1 MAKRKRRTSAK
12 QRAAARRNIK
22 KAQRAARRG
31 HRRPKHRAR
40 EAHRRSKRGK
50 KRSHRRGKRRGA
62 REAPHQIRRTRK
74 GRFTARKRAGK
85 HRTRLVGRI
94 AGEGR
99 RRRRHHRRG
108 ALENPVGGWEIL
120 IGIGTGS
127 AGFVLSDLLDRWL
140 VSRARTGADG
150 KTALGMRWNTAPLTD
165 DLLVR
170 GGAGVAMAAV
180 PLIGAHFI
188 RSPGWRAALQFFG
201 FGAAFRLVGKAADDL
216 GTYLLR
222 NGKASADGPAMGRR
236 IYGTELNSRKAIAVE
251 EGLPADYYGTAG
263 LGAAP
268 CTGCGRADGLG
279 GMCCKRNLAPSSQT
293 APQRGQPA
301 QPPAPT
307 APPVFA
313 PPETTTVP
321 ATPRIPTSN
330 IPVPGQVPQSPIPG
344 LPAPSPAAPSM
355 FGPGAA
361 GLGDAVAA
369 LRAYPDAY
377 RAIHSNAA
385 ALAAVQNNTATQR
398 QREIADRV
406 TTQHGEGIRALSA
419 VEQRQP
425 GSIQAARGMA
435 GLSDVEPIRK
445 FQGSSKWSRDDAAE

>member
-40 EAHRRSKRGK
+40 EAHRRPKRGK
-50 KRSHRRGKRRGA
+50 RRSHRRTKRRAA

-74 GRFTARKRAGK
+74 GRFTSRKRAGK

-127 AGFVLSDLLDRWL
+127 AGFVISDLVDRWL
-140 VSRARTGADG
+140 VSRTRTGADG
-150 KTALGMRWNTAPLTD
+150 KTALGMRWSSAPLTD
-165 DLLVR
+165 DLIVR
-170 GGAGVAMAAV
+170 GGAGVALAAV

-201 FGAAFRLVGKAADDL
+201 FGAGFRLVGKVADDL
-216 GTYLLR
+216 GAYLLR
-222 NGKASADGPAMGRR
+222 NGTAAADGTPAMGRR
-236 IYGTELNSRKAIAVE
+236 LYGAELNSRKAIGTE
-251 EGLPADYYGTAG
+251 LGLPADYAGTAG

-268 CTGCGRADGLG
+268 CHGCGRSDGLG
-279 GMCCKRNLAPSSQT
+279 GMCCKRTLAPSSQT
-293 APQRGQPA
+293 STQRGQPA
-301 QPPAPT
+301 QPAAPEQPALPPAT
-307 APPVFA
+307 TIVGTTPRPPGGQVATPVAPVLPVAPPA
-313 PPETTTVP
+313 
-321 ATPRIPTSN
+321 S
-330 IPVPGQVPQSPIPG
+330 
-344 LPAPSPAAPSM
+344 APSM

-369 LRAYPDAY
+369 LRTYPDAY
-377 RAIHSNAA
+377 RAIHANSA
-385 ALAAVQNNTATQR
+385 ALAAVQSGTATPH

-435 GLSDVEPIRK
+435 GLGDEPTPIRK
-445 FQGSSKWSRDDAAE
+445 FQGGSKWSRDDAAE